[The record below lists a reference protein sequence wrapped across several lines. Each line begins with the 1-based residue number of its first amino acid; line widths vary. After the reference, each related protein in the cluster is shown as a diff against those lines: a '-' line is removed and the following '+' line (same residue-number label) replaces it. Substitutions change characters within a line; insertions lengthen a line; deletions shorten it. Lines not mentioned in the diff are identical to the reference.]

1 MEFVSVAMTTGIVS
15 HAVFIAYAG
24 MQMATECRAARDIIT
39 LDLHMTMVTGRITD
53 NTAGP
58 ALVSEWGHTDFMA
71 AGGKWFR
78 RIRETN
84 YPRAYAIKTNA
95 GAGAS

>member
-1 MEFVSVAMTTGIVS
+1 MEFVSVAMMMGIVS
-15 HAVFIAYAG
+15 HAVFTAYAG
-24 MQMATECRAARDIIT
+24 MQMATGCHATGDIIT
-39 LDLHMTMVTGRITD
+39 LDLLMTMVIGRITD
-53 NTAGP
+53 NTTGP
-58 ALVSEWGHTDFMA
+58 ASVSEWGHTDFMA

>member
-1 MEFVSVAMTTGIVS
+1 MEFVSVAMMMGIVS
-15 HAVFIAYAG
+15 HAVFTAYAG

-39 LDLHMTMVTGRITD
+39 LDLHMTMVTG